1 MADNLD
7 IYSRIDELPS
17 AELDIRYDKRNNILY
32 VRPTAFFE
40 GISQK
45 IQTVVTAFPHNSGLI
60 FDLREC
66 RGGSFN
72 EALRTAD
79 LFLDSTI
86 IAYSQGK
93 DNQKRYYTAT
103 PGDILKGKPIAVLTG
118 RTTASA
124 AELVAAALSEQSRA
138 TLIGTRTYGKNSI
151 QSTYRIK
158 DRILFLTS
166 GHFYTPSGKS
176 LEKDGL
182 TPQICTGINNSCIS
196 PDSTNSAKDIQIAIN
211 LIKKNFG

>member
-1 MADNLD
+1 M
-7 IYSRIDELPS
+7 
-17 AELDIRYDKRNNILY
+17 
-32 VRPTAFFE
+32 
-40 GISQK
+40 
-45 IQTVVTAFPHNSGLI
+45 I

-182 TPQICTGINNSCIS
+182 TPHICTRIIYSCIS
-196 PDSTNSAKDIQIAIN
+196 SDSTNSAKDIQIAIN

>member
-1 MADNLD
+1 M
-7 IYSRIDELPS
+7 
-17 AELDIRYDKRNNILY
+17 
-32 VRPTAFFE
+32 
-40 GISQK
+40 
-45 IQTVVTAFPHNSGLI
+45 
-60 FDLREC
+60 
-66 RGGSFN
+66 
-72 EALRTAD
+72 
-79 LFLDSTI
+79 
-86 IAYSQGK
+86 
-93 DNQKRYYTAT
+93 
-103 PGDILKGKPIAVLTG
+103 LTG
-118 RTTASA
+118 RITASA

-211 LIKKNFG
+211 LIKKELRLKFLLTLNIITV

>member
-1 MADNLD
+1 M
-7 IYSRIDELPS
+7 
-17 AELDIRYDKRNNILY
+17 
-32 VRPTAFFE
+32 
-40 GISQK
+40 
-45 IQTVVTAFPHNSGLI
+45 
-60 FDLREC
+60 
-66 RGGSFN
+66 
-72 EALRTAD
+72 
-79 LFLDSTI
+79 
-86 IAYSQGK
+86 
-93 DNQKRYYTAT
+93 
-103 PGDILKGKPIAVLTG
+103 LTG
-118 RTTASA
+118 RITASA